1 MLTGCPFDPDEFLCM
16 DAPRPLILYN
26 PSNRCGFSIFLPVFL
41 DVTFLGKE
49 IGNLEAF
56 PEANAE
62 GDYEARKD

>member
-1 MLTGCPFDPDEFLCM
+1 M